1 MKIIGFGKEKSIF
14 WGYALSLLNVM
25 VVYRAGGTTS
35 VYPNFNYIPIA
46 IVASTCGRRT
56 GVIHALFTGIL
67 MGPLMPLHV
76 SGAVMQPMASW
87 MMRAGIYVTIAW
99 IIGFFAELNEQRG
112 RDMADMLS
120 RDQVTGFLNVNA
132 LRSEKQISVM
142 STGFVA
148 ITVRDYEAV
157 MGFFGLSFSEDL
169 VKEYA
174 RVLGEAVDGMD
185 GVSIYRNHG
194 MEFVV
199 RVESASDERM
209 KAVCDR
215 LESIHGSTIVIADV
229 PLYIESRMG
238 VSVAKDYITLEMGLR
253 SALLALRK
261 AVSSNHMMHKYDE
274 KDEEAYNILTSTAS
288 RFSAALRDGHIK
300 VAFQEIVS
308 TSGGKSGYELL
319 ARWINGKE
327 IIPPG
332 KFIPVIERS
341 DLINELTRLM
351 IRTAADFIEERGSD
365 LDFVSMNF
373 SVNSLSM
380 HNIMYMDEIV
390 RERGIDPRLLVI
402 EITEEV
408 FAQTDEIASIL
419 RAASEKGYRIAVDDF
434 GSGYSSYRYI
444 DLFPIDIIKIDR
456 DIVIHMDS
464 SEKTR
469 NIVRSIVHLSR
480 ENGMVT
486 VAEGIETQN
495 LADECKAYG
504 FDFLQGFLYHRPEII
519 E

>member
-132 LRSEKQISVM
+132 LRSEKQVSVM

-174 RVLGEAVDGMD
+174 RVLGEAVDGLD
-185 GVSIYRNHG
+185 GSI
-194 MEFVV
+194 
-199 RVESASDERM
+199 
-209 KAVCDR
+209 
-215 LESIHGSTIVIADV
+215 
-229 PLYIESRMG
+229 SR
-238 VSVAKDYITLEMGLR
+238 KGL
-253 SALLALRK
+253 
-261 AVSSNHMMHKYDE
+261 
-274 KDEEAYNILTSTAS
+274 
-288 RFSAALRDGHIK
+288 
-300 VAFQEIVS
+300 
-308 TSGGKSGYELL
+308 
-319 ARWINGKE
+319 
-327 IIPPG
+327 
-332 KFIPVIERS
+332 
-341 DLINELTRLM
+341 
-351 IRTAADFIEERGSD
+351 
-365 LDFVSMNF
+365 
-373 SVNSLSM
+373 
-380 HNIMYMDEIV
+380 HN
-390 RERGIDPRLLVI
+390 
-402 EITEEV
+402 
-408 FAQTDEIASIL
+408 A
-419 RAASEKGYRIAVDDF
+419 
-434 GSGYSSYRYI
+434 
-444 DLFPIDIIKIDR
+444 
-456 DIVIHMDS
+456 
-464 SEKTR
+464 
-469 NIVRSIVHLSR
+469 
-480 ENGMVT
+480 
-486 VAEGIETQN
+486 
-495 LADECKAYG
+495 
-504 FDFLQGFLYHRPEII
+504 
-519 E
+519 